1 MRVGKGL
8 QSSLSQTWC
17 GPSPWRIRPRS
28 CACLQFCAWVCM
40 CVWIHIMCVSIR
52 TMDASDSDGVSED
65 EGLFQNPPAHVRG
78 SLRSLHADLIALAGP
93 HPSHAPVGVAA
104 KTLGAKA
111 GCMGAAAKSLLV
123 QRTRRREPQPRRSVP
138 KRAPP
143 RKASWFSGRAP
154 CSRRR
159 GGALAQGAGRRG
171 GPAAVVARAE
181 SKAARA
187 IRPQL
192 ARL

>member
-1 MRVGKGL
+1 M
-8 QSSLSQTWC
+8 
-17 GPSPWRIRPRS
+17 
-28 CACLQFCAWVCM
+28 
-40 CVWIHIMCVSIR
+40 WIHIMCVSIR

-123 QRTRRREPQPRRSVP
+123 QRTSSLF
-138 KRAPP
+138 
-143 RKASWFSGRAP
+143 KATGRGAGA
-154 CSRRR
+154 R
-159 GGALAQGAGRRG
+159 GGSARGAGGGGGKGGVKSSAGYTATAGAAMTGAQGTKLPYIAT
-171 GPAAVVARAE
+171 
-181 SKAARA
+181 
-187 IRPQL
+187 
-192 ARL
+192 